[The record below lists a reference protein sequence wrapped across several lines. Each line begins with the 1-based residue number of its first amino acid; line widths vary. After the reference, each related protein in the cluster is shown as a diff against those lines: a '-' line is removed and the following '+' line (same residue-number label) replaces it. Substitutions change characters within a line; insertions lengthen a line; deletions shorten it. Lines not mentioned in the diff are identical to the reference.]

1 MSEVD
6 FEAEGLLDGIEDD
19 GERSARLEL
28 LEQLHADGVPLDE
41 LRQAVAEDRLALLPV
56 ERVLAS
62 DDRHSAVEV
71 AEQSGLDLD
80 FYLRIRQ
87 AFGLPIQDPE
97 ARVLDRSALETARR
111 IRLFRDAGLPEE
123 GLVEVSRVIGQS
135 VARLAESMRGLVED
149 VVLPEAASERDL
161 ALGLAGFAQTVEG
174 ELTPLLGDALTAHLL
189 DQIRSDV
196 ISRAELAAGRRGLAG
211 AREVGVAFAD
221 LVGFTRLGE
230 RRPADEVGRVAG
242 RLAELAGD
250 LAQPPVRLVKTI
262 GDAVMLVSPEVEPL
276 LDVTLDLVDAA
287 DREGE
292 DFPQLRAGAA
302 AGPAINRAGDW
313 YGHTVNLASRLTGVA
328 RPGSVLVDESVR
340 EAADDG
346 YRWSFAGER
355 KLKGIREPV
364 KLFRARRD
372 GDEPS
377 AT

>member
-1 MSEVD
+1 M
-6 FEAEGLLDGIEDD
+6 
-19 GERSARLEL
+19 
-28 LEQLHADGVPLDE
+28 PLDE

-196 ISRAELAAGRRGLAG
+196 ISRAELAAGQRGLAG

-221 LVGFTRLGE
+221 
-230 RRPADEVGRVAG
+230 
-242 RLAELAGD
+242 D

-276 LDVTLDLVDAA
+276 LDMTLDLVDAA

>member
-1 MSEVD
+1 
-6 FEAEGLLDGIEDD
+6 
-19 GERSARLEL
+19 
-28 LEQLHADGVPLDE
+28 
-41 LRQAVAEDRLALLPV
+41 
-56 ERVLAS
+56 
-62 DDRHSAVEV
+62 
-71 AEQSGLDLD
+71 
-80 FYLRIRQ
+80 
-87 AFGLPIQDPE
+87 
-97 ARVLDRSALETARR
+97 
-111 IRLFRDAGLPEE
+111 
-123 GLVEVSRVIGQS
+123 
-135 VARLAESMRGLVED
+135 MRGLVED

-189 DQIRSDV
+189 DQIRSDM

-276 LDVTLDLVDAA
+276 LDMTLDLVDAA